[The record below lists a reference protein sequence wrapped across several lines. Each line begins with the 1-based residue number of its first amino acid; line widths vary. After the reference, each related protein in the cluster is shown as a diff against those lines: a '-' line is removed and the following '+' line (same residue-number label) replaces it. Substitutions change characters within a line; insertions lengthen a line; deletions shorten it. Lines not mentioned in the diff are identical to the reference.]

1 MQSGVK
7 RTLSALVSIG
17 VSFALGMIVG
27 VTGSKGSA
35 SEPQPESGAE
45 TKTVSGPI
53 PEAGDGEAL
62 NALRRRV
69 KELERQ
75 LAAKGGAAAEEAVP
89 GGDRRAEGPQRFN
102 PREMIER
109 MKKDDPARYNDMT
122 NRMAN
127 FRRMRAERAQGK
139 IDFLSSI
146 DTSAMSAEDRA
157 NHERLQTLIAKREEI
172 EEKMRTLFELSDDE
186 QAATFREMGELHLE
200 LADASRREREILLNE
215 TAGALGLGG
224 EDAEALTETVKEI
237 YEATDEGFRMPGGP
251 GGHHGRGGHHGPGG
265 RGGAR

>member
-35 SEPQPESGAE
+35 SGPQPESGAE
-45 TKTVSGPI
+45 AKAARGLI

-75 LAAKGGAAAEEAVP
+75 LAAKGEPAAAEAVP

-139 IDFLSSI
+139 IDFLTSI
-146 DTSAMSAEDRA
+146 DTSGMSAEDRA
-157 NHERLQTLIAKREEI
+157 NHERLQTLIAKREEM
-172 EEKMRTLFELSDDE
+172 EEKMRTLFELSEDE
-186 QAATFREMGELHLE
+186 RNATFREMGELHRE
-200 LADASRREREILLNE
+200 LAEVNRREREILLNE

-224 EDAEALTETVKEI
+224 EDAVALTETVKEI

-251 GGHHGRGGHHGPGG
+251 GGHHGRGGRPGPGG